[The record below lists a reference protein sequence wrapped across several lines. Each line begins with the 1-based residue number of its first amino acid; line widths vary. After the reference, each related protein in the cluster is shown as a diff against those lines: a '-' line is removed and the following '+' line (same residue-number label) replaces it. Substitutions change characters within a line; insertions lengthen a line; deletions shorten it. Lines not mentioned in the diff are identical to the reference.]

1 MLKLLPP
8 CRLLAPALL
17 TLGALVAPAHAQEAE
32 TKDKPFTVSGAAALV
47 SDYRWRGYSLSN
59 QTWATQATINLE
71 HRSGLFIGTWAS
83 SISEIGGAFTCDPTS
98 PPGGPPICAALAG
111 STDEVD
117 VYGGWSGTLGP
128 VDVTGGLMAYIYPGA
143 DGFNYFEFYGTVGY
157 TIGTVSLTGGL
168 NWAPDQG
175 NLAGSN
181 RYLFGAASWAI
192 PKTPVTLK
200 ATLGSE
206 RGSVVLDKTGERT
219 SKFDW
224 LIGADVSGDFIGLSP
239 ITLGF
244 GYSSNNLPD
253 RQGVNAYAEGGFYFS
268 LSAGF

>member
-1 MLKLLPP
+1 MERNAWPRR
-8 CRLLAPALL
+8 C
-17 TLGALVAPAHAQEAE
+17 
-32 TKDKPFTVSGAAALV
+32 
-47 SDYRWRGYSLSN
+47 
-59 QTWATQATINLE
+59 
-71 HRSGLFIGTWAS
+71 
-83 SISEIGGAFTCDPTS
+83 
-98 PPGGPPICAALAG
+98 
-111 STDEVD
+111 
-117 VYGGWSGTLGP
+117 
-128 VDVTGGLMAYIYPGA
+128 
-143 DGFNYFEFYGTVGY
+143 TVGY

-181 RYLFGAASWAI
+181 RYLFGSASWAI